1 MQSSRRKPPNP
12 MCVGNG
18 GTCGNHAMDGATVCW
33 SHGGAAPHVKAKAAV
48 RALAAEYT
56 SGDHKPGHAV
66 WGDGNPNT
74 IRRAAR
80 KAELMN
86 WGPADIKE
94 DPGEVL
100 LRLVAQSSR
109 RVALYADLLQQQYDL
124 ADAGEDSTE
133 LPGGIHAL
141 IGHKYALTKS
151 GDAVAVEEAIR
162 GLVELEMREREFCL
176 KASATAAG
184 AGLGKQLLELQ
195 QSRIQL
201 MADTLRAILGDPDV
215 ALSPAQRRAAQ
226 GAIRRHLALAE

>member
-1 MQSSRRKPPNP
+1 MPPKPPNP
-12 MCVGNG
+12 KCRAHRADGDP
-18 GTCGNHAMDGATVCW
+18 CERPAMDGAAVCW

-56 SGDHKPGHAV
+56 SGDHNPGHAV

-80 KAELMN
+80 KAALMN
-86 WGPADIKE
+86 WGPTDTKE

-109 RVALYADLLQQQYDL
+109 RVALYAGLLQQQYDR
-124 ADAGEDSTE
+124 ADAGEDSTD

-141 IGHKYALTKS
+141 IGHKCALTKS
-151 GDAVAVEEAIR
+151 GDAVPVEEAIR
-162 GLVELEMREREFCL
+162 GLVDLELREREFCL
-176 KASATAAG
+176 KATATAAG

-201 MADTLRAILGDPDV
+201 MADTLRAILGDPAL

-226 GAIRRHLALAE
+226 GAMRRHLAIAE